1 MEWATKRFRQL
12 DSAKSQRIIAAAVS
26 EFAEKGYEAA
36 NTNRIA
42 NAADISVGSLFQY
55 FKTKEDL
62 FRYVIHLGAGII
74 ETDIGKIL
82 EKEISGRDKIKELM
96 LLTIHAC
103 QNYPEYQQLYHE
115 ITATGNRE
123 LIRDIARELE
133 TYASQGLIELIRQGQ
148 ERGEIRTDLP
158 AEVLAFTLDSTM
170 VMMQYS
176 LTVAYFKDRARLYQL
191 VEPNDFAEQMTEIIW
206 SSLKQQYS

>member
-12 DSAKSQRIIAAAVS
+12 DSAKAQRIIAAAVS

-82 EKEISGRDKIKELM
+82 EKEIS
-96 LLTIHAC
+96 
-103 QNYPEYQQLYHE
+103 
-115 ITATGNRE
+115 
-123 LIRDIARELE
+123 
-133 TYASQGLIELIRQGQ
+133 
-148 ERGEIRTDLP
+148 
-158 AEVLAFTLDSTM
+158 
-170 VMMQYS
+170 
-176 LTVAYFKDRARLYQL
+176 
-191 VEPNDFAEQMTEIIW
+191 
-206 SSLKQQYS
+206 

>member
-103 QNYPEYQQLYHE
+103 QNYPEYQQLYLE